1 MANLEIGGM
10 KTLAQGLDLPNST
23 NKVLLE
29 TWAEVQQKKVT
40 IPSKEVKVKMNEP
53 KTSDIDQLPVSQ
65 YC

>member
-40 IPSKEVKVKMNEP
+40 IPSNDGKGQDER
-53 KTSDIDQLPVSQ
+53 T
-65 YC
+65 